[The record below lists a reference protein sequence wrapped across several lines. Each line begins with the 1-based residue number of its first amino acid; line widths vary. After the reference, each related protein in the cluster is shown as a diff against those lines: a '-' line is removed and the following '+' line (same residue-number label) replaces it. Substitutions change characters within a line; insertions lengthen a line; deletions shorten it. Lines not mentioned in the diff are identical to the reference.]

1 MNHCNAVRVPIMMI
15 LGPRPP
21 HIPLNPRSLAA
32 DPTVAPLALFIYETI
47 VSAGCETIAQ
57 NTISKKTL
65 LVNSPFPQISRNRKM
80 NLIFLI
86 PQGRKFDEELGT
98 LIMNGP
104 ILTNQV

>member
-57 NTISKKTL
+57 NTISRKNIVSK
-65 LVNSPFPQISRNRKM
+65 LVAYPEWN
-80 NLIFLI
+80 NLQQAQLHIF
-86 PQGRKFDEELGT
+86 
-98 LIMNGP
+98 
-104 ILTNQV
+104 

>member
-57 NTISKKTL
+57 NTISRKKHYY
-65 LVNSPFPQISRNRKM
+65 
-80 NLIFLI
+80 
-86 PQGRKFDEELGT
+86 
-98 LIMNGP
+98 
-104 ILTNQV
+104 